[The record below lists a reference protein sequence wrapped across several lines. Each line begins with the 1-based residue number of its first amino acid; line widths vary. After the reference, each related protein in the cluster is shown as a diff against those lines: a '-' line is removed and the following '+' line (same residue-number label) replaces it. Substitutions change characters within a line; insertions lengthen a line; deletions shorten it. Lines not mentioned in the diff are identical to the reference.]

1 MVELQMSVD
10 ISLQKK
16 WPRDRAVTGS
26 LVVVLGRG
34 LLVELQGKT
43 AVSNMKREAEAH
55 ETGQ

>member
-16 WPRDRAVTGS
+16 WPGDRAVTGS

-34 LLVELQGKT
+34 PLVELQGKA
-43 AVSNMKREAEAH
+43 AVSIVK
-55 ETGQ
+55 G